1 MVSSE
6 GQLLAWALDTYG
18 GITSYS
24 ELQDPRRVQL
34 YLGEGD
40 WGWGLALGGME
51 WAGMIFLFQK
61 GDNLLGQSTFPR
73 EMPWGLMPRAL
84 STSPPTKPS
93 LTLMT
98 LPPTQMPRALQNA
111 FPRSTSMPFCTLRLR
126 SSSMG

>member
-6 GQLLAWALDTYG
+6 EQLLHWARDTYG

-34 YLGEGD
+34 YLGEGA
-40 WGWGLALGGME
+40 WGCTGGLE
-51 WAGMIFLFQK
+51 RAGMVFLFQR

-73 EMPWGLMPRAL
+73 EMPWGLMPLAL
-84 STSPPTKPS
+84 SISPPTEPS
-93 LTLMT
+93 LTLTT
-98 LPPTQMPRALQNA
+98 LPPTQMLTALQNA
-111 FPRSTSMPFCTLRLR
+111 FSRSTSMPFHTWRLR